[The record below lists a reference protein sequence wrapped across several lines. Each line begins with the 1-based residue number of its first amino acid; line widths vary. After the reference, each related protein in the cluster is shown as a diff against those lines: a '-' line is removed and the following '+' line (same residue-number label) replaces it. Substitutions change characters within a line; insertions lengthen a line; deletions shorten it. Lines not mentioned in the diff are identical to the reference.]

1 MKSRYSWIQKLNVK
15 STINGMASPTSMA
28 RRVGESSEYPLRDSL
43 LIYNPRRRK
52 MKLPGRV
59 ETWELLVNCLVDRE
73 DFAEKT
79 ELD

>member
-1 MKSRYSWIQKLNVK
+1 
-15 STINGMASPTSMA
+15 MASPASMA
-28 RRVGESSEYPLRDSL
+28 SRVGESRVYPFRDSL
-43 LIYNPRRRK
+43 LIYNLRRRK

>member
-1 MKSRYSWIQKLNVK
+1 MYSWIQKLSVNR
-15 STINGMASPTSMA
+15 TISGMASPTSMA
-28 RRVGESSEYPLRDSL
+28 NRVGESSEYPLRDSL
-43 LIYNPRRRK
+43 LIYNLRRRK
-52 MKLPGRV
+52 IKLSGRV